1 EAVPSVGK
9 DDAGLD
15 VEEFSFLYRR
25 DKAFRKD
32 RTIRRADRIVNE
44 FDRRFD
50 RTRFVTEDPIDLVR
64 PVDNIRGRIDAV
76 LEFEF
81 PTAEMRDPLRGGKVR
96 FALAKSF
103 FGGAPVRNVAGDPLH
118 SKRLSVLV
126 CKAAVHLER
135 DASAVLSNAIDL
147 VDGLCFVTGEFLLKC
162 RPCLLQMVG
171 SDHVGK
177 IQL

>member
-1 EAVPSVGK
+1 IVRIDEIVRILDKVAVARLAVPQGFFGSTAIGYVLDRPEHSLGTAVRSDHGLGLRLKEAVPSVGK

-76 LEFEF
+76 LEFE
-81 PTAEMRDPLRGGKVR
+81 
-96 FALAKSF
+96 
-103 FGGAPVRNVAGDPLH
+103 
-118 SKRLSVLV
+118 
-126 CKAAVHLER
+126 
-135 DASAVLSNAIDL
+135 
-147 VDGLCFVTGEFLLKC
+147 
-162 RPCLLQMVG
+162 
-171 SDHVGK
+171 
-177 IQL
+177 